1 MLSQEEYIKKELDKL
16 NLKLS
21 IRIIDLEKIN
31 YPITI
36 TQLNKLIDKYKK
48 DYASDEI
55 EVSPEYDY
63 NYEEPN
69 IVIKAIVKETE
80 KDFNDRVNS
89 IRHRIEMDYDRMAN
103 ALEI

>member
-1 MLSQEEYIKKELDKL
+1 MLSQEEYVKKELDKL

-21 IRIIDLEKIN
+21 IRTIDLEKID

-48 DYASDEI
+48 DYTSDEI
-55 EVSPEYDY
+55 EISPEYCY
-63 NYEEPN
+63 EYEEPN
-69 IVIKAIVKETE
+69 IVIKAIVKESE
-80 KDFNDRVNS
+80 ADFNNRVNS
-89 IRHRIEMDYDRMAN
+89 IRRRIEMDYDRMAN

>member
-1 MLSQEEYIKKELDKL
+1 MLSQVQYVKKELDKL

-21 IRIIDLEKIN
+21 IRTIDLEKID

-48 DYASDEI
+48 DYTSDEI
-55 EVSPEYDY
+55 EISPEYCY
-63 NYEEPN
+63 EYEEHN
-69 IVIKAIVKETE
+69 IVIKAIVKESDA
-80 KDFNDRVNS
+80 DFNNRVNS
-89 IRHRIEMDYDRMAN
+89 IRRRIEMDYDRMAN

>member
-1 MLSQEEYIKKELDKL
+1 MLSQEEYVKKELDKL

-21 IRIIDLEKIN
+21 IRTIDLEKID

-48 DYASDEI
+48 DYTSDEI
-55 EVSPEYDY
+55 EISPEYCY
-63 NYEEPN
+63 EYEEPN
-69 IVIKAIVKETE
+69 IVIKAIVKESDA
-80 KDFNDRVNS
+80 DFNNRVNS
-89 IRHRIEMDYDRMAN
+89 IRRRIEMDYDRMAN

>member
-1 MLSQEEYIKKELDKL
+1 MLSHEEYIKKELDKL

>member
-1 MLSQEEYIKKELDKL
+1 MLSQVQYVKKELDKL

-21 IRIIDLEKIN
+21 IRTIDLEKID

-48 DYASDEI
+48 DYTDDEI
-55 EVSPEYDY
+55 EISPEY
-63 NYEEPN
+63 NYDMEQTYIAIRAIEQESEEELN
-69 IVIKAIVKETE
+69 
-80 KDFNDRVNS
+80 NRVNS
-89 IRHRIEMDYDRMAN
+89 IRHRIEMDYDRMAK

>member
-1 MLSQEEYIKKELDKL
+1 MLTKEEYIKKELDRL
-16 NLKLS
+16 NLKPS
-21 IRIIDLEKIN
+21 IKEVILETIDF
-31 YPITI
+31 PMTI
-36 TQLNKLIDKYKK
+36 TQLNELIEKYRKTYS
-48 DYASDEI
+48 DDEI

-69 IVIKAIVKETE
+69 IVIKAIVKESE
-80 KDFNDRVNS
+80 ADFNNRVNS

>member
-1 MLSQEEYIKKELDKL
+1 MLSREEYVKKELDKL

-21 IRIIDLEKIN
+21 IRIIDLEKID

-48 DYASDEI
+48 DYTSDEI
-55 EVSPEYDY
+55 EISPEYDY

-69 IVIKAIVKETE
+69 IVIKAIVKESE
-80 KDFNDRVNS
+80 ADFNNRVNS
-89 IRHRIEMDYDRMAN
+89 IRRRIEMDYDRMAN

>member
-80 KDFNDRVNS
+80 KDFNDIVNS

>member
-1 MLSQEEYIKKELDKL
+1 MLSKEEFIKKELDKL

-21 IRIIDLEKIN
+21 IRIIDLEKID

-48 DYASDEI
+48 DYTSDEI
-55 EVSPEYDY
+55 EISPEYC
-63 NYEEPN
+63 N
-69 IVIKAIVKETE
+69 IYDQPVMCIRAIVKETE
-80 KDFNDRVNS
+80 KEFNDRVNKT
-89 IRHRIEMDYDRMAN
+89 RFRMEMDYDRMAN

>member
-1 MLSQEEYIKKELDKL
+1 MLSQEEYVKKELDKL

-21 IRIIDLEKIN
+21 IRTIDLEKID

-48 DYASDEI
+48 DYTSDEI
-55 EVSPEYDY
+55 EISPEYCY
-63 NYEEPN
+63 EYEEPN
-69 IVIKAIVKETE
+69 IVIKAIVKESDA
-80 KDFNDRVNS
+80 DFNNRVNS
-89 IRHRIEMDYDRMAN
+89 IRRRIEMDYDRIAK

>member
-1 MLSQEEYIKKELDKL
+1 MLSQEEYVKKELDKL

-21 IRIIDLEKIN
+21 IRTIDLEKID

-48 DYASDEI
+48 DYTSDEI
-55 EVSPEYDY
+55 EISPEYCY
-63 NYEEPN
+63 EYEEPT
-69 IVIKAIVKETE
+69 IVIKAIVKESDA
-80 KDFNDRVNS
+80 DFNNRVNS
-89 IRHRIEMDYDRMAN
+89 IRRRIEMDYDRMAN

>member
-1 MLSQEEYIKKELDKL
+1 MLSHEEYIKKELDKL

-55 EVSPEYDY
+55 MRSL
-63 NYEEPN
+63 
-69 IVIKAIVKETE
+69 I
-80 KDFNDRVNS
+80 
-89 IRHRIEMDYDRMAN
+89 
-103 ALEI
+103 